1 MLHIGSKSLE
11 NSQDNSLEK
20 YHSLTYLSLPNLN
33 VKYFLY
39 KSEYST
45 EMNSVNHIKIKTYND
60 IFSNT
65 FQCSIKR
72 KNQCLSKSYTSLL
85 SNKFDDN
92 NNSTTNNDNN
102 NSSIENISLSYKH
115 KKFSKSD
122 CLLLFTPCN
131 FKSECVISL
140 SEEKSQLSFNENEL
154 INQNN
159 YMNESTDQS
168 PLYID
173 YDNEIQKQSF
183 YIDHQRNISDS
194 QLLNTIHQTN
204 SNIKYNTI
212 KSFHRYYSFKN
223 KNKKISNVYE
233 HLQSTHLIPHSFYH
247 YFHEQIKKSD
257 PYRTQRK
264 IDSDQCNTNKI
275 ITTINNN
282 NNNNNNNPN
291 QSVKKHFLRHFS
303 FMYHDRKSSSSTT
316 ISCSNHSHLNML
328 LGNNDNG
335 NLCHTTTTTPL
346 LDKSPRLER
355 KLSKLAIGVRDKITT
370 LCRSA
375 SSAVPQSCAT
385 NIVVSNHRVFLEKL
399 FRSGGPT
406 REDVEDWARSFEAVL
421 RDKYGVLVF
430 REFLRTEFSD
440 ENIRFWLICEDYRNK
455 SGTKNM
461 QREAFKIFNEFVAV
475 QAAREV
481 NLDSNTRLQT
491 EKELE
496 SANRNTF
503 DQCQRRIQSL
513 MEKDSYRRFLR
524 SDLYLTAMEL
534 SKLRECNVSNKHGR
548 HSVIDFRGIKNA
560 FTTAKHSS
568 VPPSIIP
575 STINYADGSSSS
587 MTNLNSKI
595 VSTKINQK

>member
-1 MLHIGSKSLE
+1 MLHIGSKSFE
-11 NSQDNSLEK
+11 NSQENSLEK
-20 YHSLTYLSLPNLN
+20 YHLLTSLSLPNLN
-33 VKYFLY
+33 IKYFLY

-45 EMNSVNHIKIKTYND
+45 EMNSVNHIKIKTYNE
-60 IFSNT
+60 IFRNT

-72 KNQCLSKSYTSLL
+72 KNQYLSKSYTSLL

-115 KKFSKSD
+115 KKFSQSD
-122 CLLLFTPCN
+122 CLLLFTPYN

-159 YMNESTDQS
+159 YMNEPTDQS
-168 PLYID
+168 PLY
-173 YDNEIQKQSF
+173 NEFSKKS
-183 YIDHQRNISDS
+183 NTTEVTKNDS

-204 SNIKYNTI
+204 SNLKYNTI

-223 KNKKISNVYE
+223 KKTKISNVYE
-233 HLQSTHLIPHSFYH
+233 HLQSTHLIPHSFHH

-264 IDSDQCNTNKI
+264 IDLDQCNTNNI

-282 NNNNNNNPN
+282 NNNAN

-328 LGNNDNG
+328 
-335 NLCHTTTTTPL
+335 
-346 LDKSPRLER
+346 ER

-375 SSAVPQSCAT
+375 SSAVPQSFAT

-534 SKLRECNVSNKHGR
+534 AS
-548 HSVIDFRGIKNA
+548 
-560 FTTAKHSS
+560 
-568 VPPSIIP
+568 
-575 STINYADGSSSS
+575 
-587 MTNLNSKI
+587 
-595 VSTKINQK
+595 

>member
-1 MLHIGSKSLE
+1 MNITHFAV
-11 NSQDNSLEK
+11 SQFDINHTCLD
-20 YHSLTYLSLPNLN
+20 
-33 VKYFLY
+33 
-39 KSEYST
+39 
-45 EMNSVNHIKIKTYND
+45 SVIL
-60 IFSNT
+60 
-65 FQCSIKR
+65 CS
-72 KNQCLSKSYTSLL
+72 
-85 SNKFDDN
+85 
-92 NNSTTNNDNN
+92 
-102 NSSIENISLSYKH
+102 
-115 KKFSKSD
+115 
-122 CLLLFTPCN
+122 
-131 FKSECVISL
+131 
-140 SEEKSQLSFNENEL
+140 
-154 INQNN
+154 
-159 YMNESTDQS
+159 
-168 PLYID
+168 YID
-173 YDNEIQKQSF
+173 YDNEIQKQSL
-183 YIDHQRNISDS
+183 YIDHQRNISDPL
-194 QLLNTIHQTN
+194 LLNTIHQTN
-204 SNIKYNTI
+204 SNLKYNTI
-212 KSFHRYYSFKN
+212 KSFHRYYSLKN
-223 KNKKISNVYE
+223 GKTKISNVYE
-233 HLQSTHLIPHSFYH
+233 HLQSAHLIPHSFYH
-247 YFHEQIKKSD
+247 YLHEQIKKSD
-257 PYRTQRK
+257 PYKTQCK
-264 IDSDQCNTNKI
+264 IDLDQCNTNNM

-316 ISCSNHSHLNML
+316 ISCSNQSHLNML

-335 NLCHTTTTTPL
+335 NLCHTTTKSTTTLTTTTTPL
-346 LDKSPRLER
+346 LNKSPRLER

-370 LCRSA
+370 LYRSA

-461 QREAFKIFNEFVAV
+461 QREAFKIFNEYVAV

-548 HSVIDFRGIKNA
+548 HSVIDFRGIKNV

-568 VPPSIIP
+568 VPPSIIS
-575 STINYADGSSSS
+575 STINYADRSSSS

-595 VSTKINQK
+595 VSTKINEK

>member
-1 MLHIGSKSLE
+1 MSGS
-11 NSQDNSLEK
+11 
-20 YHSLTYLSLPNLN
+20 P
-33 VKYFLY
+33 
-39 KSEYST
+39 
-45 EMNSVNHIKIKTYND
+45 
-60 IFSNT
+60 
-65 FQCSIKR
+65 
-72 KNQCLSKSYTSLL
+72 
-85 SNKFDDN
+85 
-92 NNSTTNNDNN
+92 
-102 NSSIENISLSYKH
+102 
-115 KKFSKSD
+115 
-122 CLLLFTPCN
+122 
-131 FKSECVISL
+131 
-140 SEEKSQLSFNENEL
+140 
-154 INQNN
+154 
-159 YMNESTDQS
+159 
-168 PLYID
+168 YID

-204 SNIKYNTI
+204 SNLKYNTI

-223 KNKKISNVYE
+223 KKTKISNVYE
-233 HLQSTHLIPHSFYH
+233 HLQSTHLIPHSFHH

-264 IDSDQCNTNKI
+264 IDLDQCNTNNI

-282 NNNNNNNPN
+282 NNNNAN

-316 ISCSNHSHLNML
+316 ISCSNHSHLNI
-328 LGNNDNG
+328 
-335 NLCHTTTTTPL
+335 
-346 LDKSPRLER
+346 
-355 KLSKLAIGVRDKITT
+355 AIGVRDKITT

-375 SSAVPQSCAT
+375 SSAVPQSFAT

-481 NLDSNTRLQT
+481 
-491 EKELE
+491 
-496 SANRNTF
+496 
-503 DQCQRRIQSL
+503 
-513 MEKDSYRRFLR
+513 SY
-524 SDLYLTAMEL
+524 
-534 SKLRECNVSNKHGR
+534 
-548 HSVIDFRGIKNA
+548 
-560 FTTAKHSS
+560 
-568 VPPSIIP
+568 
-575 STINYADGSSSS
+575 
-587 MTNLNSKI
+587 
-595 VSTKINQK
+595 